1 MLTGSDLRKKL
12 EEVVSLREKARG
24 VLDALC
30 EDLKSENLLKHQ
42 SVDAAFSC
50 VNSALA
56 EQDKLLEI
64 QEISSEDD
72 FKKVSDIGAAIEKWE
87 KEHDFSEKLESLRGF
102 ISKACL
108 IQNGD
113 GELIEFCS
121 KAEEALGR
129 LNSIDKNDYDAVTAF
144 IEECSIFEQVVGII
158 TGSLSMPED
167 RQVKKALINALASD
181 YVDLAERELSI
192 REQDKAAGEINEVS
206 KPEAGH
212 DDKAEIKAETTTEN
226 ETGAKTD
233 TDVGNIK
240 AESGINSVAENVNE
254 PVKAAEEA
262 AEEKAPYE
270 EDYIIHDVE
279 IEVESSADNIKSVKK
294 ITGELFSPST
304 KAYGKCFVPL
314 FNLFECLSGYSR
326 EWIDLFMEYKE
337 VNASII
343 DPAIDF
349 LLRKGFCQLI
359 KHKEYGNLLAPT
371 PKLIVGMDRARI
383 DKKNLFYKSKTVKHI
398 LNDDDG
404 IRMFADKRVVFSY
417 IMNNHLLSA
426 YKYWKDIPE
435 FGFSQ
440 SVGGKCYAL
449 NFNTSS
455 IKFPV
460 ALSLG
465 GYGLI
470 GEEEVFT
477 FNTEFFKLCIIS
489 ERKKDNAFI
498 LAKSLLEKY
507 PQLKE
512 ARAVIYALETNEYYD
527 YETMA
532 ELKASDVW
540 DPAIFETEELE
551 NDKEADNLK
560 AEEVETTLSED
571 GEHIEETNSVK
582 TEELEPVIEPEDA
595 ENEPETVPESENEE
609 TPEPITI
616 EKSAIFAPEDMDIE
630 EDSKASAN
638 ENMDDILKDV
648 CDMVNNGRNYCATA
662 YLKAVSGAE
671 AMYEQFAYALNDPM
685 ANCSYL
691 SKVVLSHYP
700 EQLPVTNYLKTAALI
715 RAFFSKETDY
725 DLKGMKEVFAPETDE
740 FAEEGG
746 PSIKDIM
753 FKLYDFKLRHRMGM
767 DGVADYRKKND
778 INRNEA
784 KKLLQIDVG
793 AFCDSLEQSIK
804 NENTVC
810 ARFVECLKLI
820 YSADTDLVKYMKGVA
835 EGKDDD
841 GFITAVTDFLGKEF
855 MRDGCDVLVGNID
868 GNKMTEYVNVFWD
881 LSNDKVRLKSRERL
895 LPKRYTS
902 VATKLKRMIEYLC
915 KWIDLNPVNSNVK
928 NSDAELEYEQSKG
941 KLLEDLK
948 LAVDFL
954 SREGQEPMEE
964 AGSRI
969 LLSAL
974 EYVRSCIDGSFDSE
988 ANKYFYMDFL
998 RGDLITLD
1006 SDYMP
1011 VINHQ
1016 YDDVAELSFKHRV
1029 IAHSRAELPSLE
1041 ERVDCIFNGDED
1053 YGSARLIM
1061 NYLSSHGKDTKYA
1074 DDLADNAADA
1084 AKEADVNYTRC
1095 IDDLDYMEFKG
1106 QIDNLS
1112 VNNKDYVQSNIQ
1124 KAYLTAKTTNNF
1136 SFFYKVCN
1144 AYKKKLM
1151 GFAKNIGARTE
1162 YELNELIEKY
1172 NNDPE
1177 KNSDMK
1183 QRLMN
1188 IQDALEKQEYTIAED
1203 RLSRYRNNESDVFTE
1218 LFETDYLEMFMNQ
1231 YDMYFNAVSRRSGR
1245 IFNKPSKMA
1254 KRDEKISTRLMDNW
1268 VNSRVS
1274 RDSIKNLLEAMEFVV
1289 TDISDEKCSI
1299 RNASLYLVH
1308 LDYNINNS
1316 RHPVTAFGFEAQEK
1330 GIRVLVL
1337 QGNYEANNLLEKQ
1350 RELGSEYNTLVL
1362 LDGYM
1367 SSTERRKLARKIK
1380 KESPA
1385 KAFAVIDRVVMQFL
1399 ISNCSKDRMNQM
1411 VLSIIMP
1418 FSYYQPYVWESSKN
1432 MPPDI
1437 FMGRQKELT
1446 DIVSPQGI
1454 NLVYGGRQLGKSAL
1468 LRMAKQSVDSNELGN
1483 RAVYVDIKNMNVD
1496 EAACAIG
1503 RKLYMEGIIREK
1515 KASYTWQELTYCI
1528 EERLTEEE
1536 DRIPY
1541 FLLLIDEGDKFI
1553 EDCASVA
1560 YKPFDYLKQLQGI
1573 GIDRFKFVIAGLHN
1587 IIRFKREALG
1597 NNSVITQLRALTVK
1611 PFASPEARELLKAP
1625 LYYMGLRFPSE
1636 YDKLCTLILARANYF
1651 PGLIQLYCAKLLEAM
1666 TKDDY
1671 AGYREYDT
1679 PPYVVMENHIKK
1691 ILADEEF
1698 KQQVQEKFEITL
1710 ELDDDD
1716 YYKVIAL
1723 LLARL
1728 YNTDESRQGFSAQD
1742 IINEGKDCMIDKIGK
1757 LSVEKMKALLDELV
1771 ELNILKEINGN
1782 YSFNRHHFLT
1792 MMGDDASIERKLVE
1806 YIGD

>member
-167 RQVKKALINALASD
+167 RQEKKALINALASD

-192 REQDKAAGEINEVS
+192 REQDKAAGEITAVN

-212 DDKAEIKAETTTEN
+212 DDKVELKAETKAEN

-233 TDVGNIK
+233 NDAGNIK

-279 IEVESSADNIKSVKK
+279 IEVESSAYNVKGVKK
-294 ITGELFSPST
+294 IIGDIFRPST
-304 KAYGKCFVPL
+304 KAYDKHFPL
-314 FNLFECLSGYSR
+314 LFIEF
-326 EWIDLFMEYKE
+326 DLFHSC
-337 VNASII
+337 SIELFKTYVEHAGYDVSI
-343 DPAIDF
+343 VDPAIEF
-349 LLRKGFCQLI
+349 LLRKGFCQLL
-359 KHKEYGNLLAPT
+359 KHKEYGNILAPT
-371 PKLIVGMDRARI
+371 PKLLVVMEKIRKE
-383 DKKNLFYKSKTVKHI
+383 KKSSSNKTTTIKHT
-398 LNDDDG
+398 LNNDSLKK
-404 IRMFADKRVVFSY
+404 FKEKRVVIPYIVDHHMSAVHQYWPYDDLSY
-417 IMNNHLLSA
+417 SIFVNEKA
-426 YKYWKDIPE
+426 YCLGASKNEQESPFAI
-435 FGFSQ
+435 
-440 SVGGKCYAL
+440 
-449 NFNTSS
+449 
-455 IKFPV
+455 
-460 ALSLG
+460 SLG
-465 GYGLI
+465 GCGLI
-470 GEEEVFT
+470 GEKDGL
-477 FNTEFFKLCIIS
+477 NIGLDNLKLCIIS

-498 LAKSLLEKY
+498 LAKALLEKY

-512 ARAVIYALETNEYYD
+512 ARAVIYALEANEYYD

-532 ELKASDVW
+532 ELKGSDVW
-540 DPAIFETEELE
+540 DPAIFEKEELE

-630 EDSKASAN
+630 EDSKASVN

-662 YLKAVSGAE
+662 YLKAANGAE

-740 FAEEGG
+740 FAEEGC

-784 KKLLQIDVG
+784 KKRLQIDVG

-810 ARFVECLKLI
+810 ARFVECLKLV

-855 MRDGCDVLVGNID
+855 MRDGCDISVENID
-868 GNKMTEYVNVFWD
+868 RNKMTEYVDLFWE

-915 KWIDLNPVNSNVK
+915 KWIDLNPANSNVK

-941 KLLEDLK
+941 KLMEDLK

-954 SREGQEPMEE
+954 SREGQEPIKE

-1029 IAHSRAELPSLE
+1029 IAHSTAELPSLE

-1177 KNSDMK
+1177 KNPEMK

-1231 YDMYFNAVSRRSGR
+1231 YDMCFNTVSSRRSGQ
-1245 IFNKPSKMA
+1245 IFNKPPKMA
-1254 KRDEKISTRLMDNW
+1254 NRDEKISTRLMDNW

-1289 TDISDEKCSI
+1289 TDISVEKGVI
-1299 RNASLYLVH
+1299 KNASLYLVH
-1308 LDYNINNS
+1308 LNYNINNS

-1380 KESPA
+1380 KESPS

-1437 FMGRQKELT
+1437 FMGRKKELT
-1446 DIVSPQGI
+1446 DIVSPQGV

-1671 AGYREYDT
+1671 AGYRENDT

-1728 YNTDESRQGFSAQD
+1728 YNTDESRQGFSAND
-1742 IINEGKDCMIDKIGK
+1742 IFHEGEDCMIGKISK
-1757 LSVEKMKALLDELV
+1757 LSVEKMTALLDELV